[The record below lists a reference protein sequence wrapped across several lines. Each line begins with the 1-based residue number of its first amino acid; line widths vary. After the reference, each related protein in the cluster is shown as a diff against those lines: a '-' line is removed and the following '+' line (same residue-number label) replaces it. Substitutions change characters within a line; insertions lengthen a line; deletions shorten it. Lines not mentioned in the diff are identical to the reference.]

1 MQFLFLFLC
10 RTRGSLSVATVNC
23 CMFLGDRYS
32 CFTNYAI
39 DSCVR
44 IGPPQRRLAKIILK
58 KFWFF
63 TMNLRGMKRSSF
75 SVAVLQTFKCLTSR
89 SWSQNHERIGTIL
102 VILAFA
108 LHFSVAMHILL
119 KVLNFSSQLLNYL
132 DDWMIKSC
140 NSGAGK

>member
-44 IGPPQRRLAKIILK
+44 IGPPQRRLAKIIFK

-63 TMNLRGMKRSSF
+63 TMNLRGKKRSGF

-119 KVLNFSSQLLNYL
+119 KFLNFFTITKLFRWLN
-132 DDWMIKSC
+132 D
-140 NSGAGK
+140 